1 MSFLDRWLAAWIF
14 LAMAAG
20 LLIGKVFPGIGALL
34 SAVEIGGISIPIAIG
49 LIVMMYP
56 PLAKVRYDKT
66 KEITTDRTLMV
77 VSIMLNWIVGP
88 ALMFSLAW
96 LFLPDQPELRT
107 GLIIVGLA
115 RCIAMVLVWSDLACG
130 DREAT
135 AVLVAINSVFQI
147 LMFGV
152 LGWFYL
158 QILPSWLGLDTT
170 SVTFSVV

>member
-115 RCIAMVLVWSDLACG
+115 RCIAMVLV
-130 DREAT
+130 
-135 AVLVAINSVFQI
+135 
-147 LMFGV
+147 
-152 LGWFYL
+152 
-158 QILPSWLGLDTT
+158 
-170 SVTFSVV
+170 

>member
-66 KEITTDRTLMV
+66 KEITTDRALMV

-96 LFLPDQPELRT
+96 LF
-107 GLIIVGLA
+107 
-115 RCIAMVLVWSDLACG
+115 
-130 DREAT
+130 
-135 AVLVAINSVFQI
+135 QI
-147 LMFGV
+147 GRAHV
-152 LGWFYL
+152 
-158 QILPSWLGLDTT
+158 
-170 SVTFSVV
+170 